1 MRRALCL
8 LKGLAIGL
16 ALVVLGVAL
25 LLGYWYV
32 RANTATVEAALGL
45 ETWVAVSD
53 GTHNSNTDLI
63 YWKDAF
69 YLVHATSPWHFAS
82 SQTRLRVLRSADGH
96 TWERLAELDVPDQD
110 VRDPKFASIGDRLFL
125 YALKNRALT
134 AEPYG
139 TAVASSDDGRAWS
152 PLQDVEPQG
161 WLFWRPKTR
170 DGGTWYAPAYWHEHG
185 RAVLLKSTDGIHWE
199 EVSTIY
205 SGDRADE
212 TAIEFMPDGS
222 LLATARLEVSD
233 SIFGHRDAA
242 TLVAVASPPYAQWR
256 YARSSVTRL
265 DGPSLFSYQG
275 RVFAVGRAHVGPHG
289 PLTRVGSIFGRKRT
303 ALYLVTP
310 DGLVHLS
317 DLPSAGDTSYAGS
330 VIRGDDLY
338 ISYYTSRTD
347 RDWPWILGMLL
358 PSEIRMARVPL
369 PQLLELAAGNP

>member
-1 MRRALCL
+1 MRRALGVMTYL
-8 LKGLAIGL
+8 GVGL
-16 ALVVLGVAL
+16 ALLLLGVAL

-32 RANTATVEAALGL
+32 RPNTAAVDAALGL
-45 ETWVAVSD
+45 ETWVAVND

-63 YWKDAF
+63 FWKDAF

-82 SQTRLRVLRSADGH
+82 DKSRLRVLRSADGRA
-96 TWERLAELDVPDQD
+96 WEPLAELDVFGQD
-110 VRDPKFASIGDRLFL
+110 VRDPKFAAIGDRLFL
-125 YALKNRALT
+125 YVLKNTALT

-139 TAVASSDDGRAWS
+139 TAVASSDDGREWS

-170 DGGTWYAPAYWHEHG
+170 DGHTWYVPAYWHEHG
-185 RAVLLKSTDGIHWE
+185 RAVLLKSTDGIRWE

-205 SGDRADE
+205 SGDRTDE
-212 TAIEFMPDGS
+212 TAVEFMPDGS

-233 SIFGHRDAA
+233 SIFGHRDAG
-242 TLVAVASPPYAQWR
+242 TLVALASPPYVEWR
-256 YARSSVTRL
+256 YARSNVTRL
-265 DGPSLFSYQG
+265 DGPSLFSYRGQ
-275 RVFAVGRAHVGPHG
+275 VFAVGRAHVGPRG
-289 PLTRVGSIFGRKRT
+289 PLTRIGCVFGRKRT

-317 DLPSAGDTSYAGS
+317 DLPSAGDTSYAGT

-338 ISYYTSRTD
+338 VSYYTSRTD

-369 PQLLELAAGNP
+369 PQLANLAASKP